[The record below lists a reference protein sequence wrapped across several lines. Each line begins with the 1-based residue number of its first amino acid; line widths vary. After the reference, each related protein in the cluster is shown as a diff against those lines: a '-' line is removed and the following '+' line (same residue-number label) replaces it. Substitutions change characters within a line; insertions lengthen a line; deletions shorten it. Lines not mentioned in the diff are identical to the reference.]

1 MVTLNEIRGINR
13 IIGFAAREKNK
24 IKNERDLTT
33 LSRSGL
39 PRRYFQFFTGNVGI
53 AVTDFEHLAQMPPD
67 TINGKDDQELLSPDA
82 TERLIEVALIFVR
95 GIEIFGSK
103 ASFRKWISTENLALG
118 GIKPQELLDN
128 SFGIQELNDELTRI
142 DHGIFA

>member
-13 IIGFAAREKNK
+13 ILGFVAKEKNK
-24 IKNERDLTT
+24 IKSERDLTT

-39 PRRYFQFFTGNVGI
+39 QRKYFQTFTGNAGI
-53 AVTDFEHLAQMPPD
+53 PVFDFERMAQMPPD
-67 TINGKDDQELLSPDA
+67 TINGVDQQELLSPEA
-82 TERLIEVALIFVR
+82 TERLIEVALVYVR

-103 ASFRKWISTENLALG
+103 ESFRKWISTENLALG
-118 GIKPQELLDN
+118 AIKPKELLDN

>member
-13 IIGFAAREKNK
+13 IIGFPAREKHK
-24 IKNERDLTT
+24 IKSERDLST

-39 PRRYFQFFTGNVGI
+39 PRKYFQLFTGNAGI
-53 AVTDFEHLAQMPPD
+53 TVTDFEHLAQMPPD
-67 TINGKDDQELLSPDA
+67 TINGKDAQELLSPEA
-82 TERLIEVALIFVR
+82 TERLIEIALIYVR

-103 ASFRKWISTENLALG
+103 DSFRKWISTENLALG
-118 GIKPQELLDN
+118 GIKPKELLDN